1 MNPHILS
8 VSFHKKTIRDI
19 DVQSKRILLRCDFNV
34 PLQNGQ
40 ITDNRRIRESLPT
53 IQYLLERQ
61 AKVILTSHLGRP
73 KGASPELSLLPV
85 AHALSE
91 MLGIP
96 VPLLKDCVG
105 KEVENF
111 AASMEPGSCILLENV
126 RFHPEE
132 EANDPAFAK
141 ALSNPAELFVND
153 AFGTMHRAHA
163 STAGVAEYLPAVAG
177 FLVEKELLAFQKVL
191 ASPKRPIVLILG
203 GAKVHDKVGVI
214 ENLLPKVDKLLIG
227 GGCAFTFLKAKGY
240 EIGKSLVDERQVDF
254 AARILKD
261 FDYKIVIPSD
271 IIVALAPETDAM
283 TTVVN
288 ADRIPEDMMGLDI
301 GPKTQE
307 IFSAYIKNASTIV
320 WNGPMGYFEIPA
332 FAEGT
337 YAIGMALQTT
347 QGLSIVGGGDSAAA
361 MGQLGM
367 TSYVSH
373 ISTGGGA
380 TLELLEGRK
389 LPGLECLL
397 DRDDLPS
404 ETTLN
409 PAFKG

>member
-1 MNPHILS
+1 LKSLIFPT
-8 VSFHKKTIRDI
+8 SFHKKTIRDV
-19 DVQSKRILLRCDFNV
+19 DVQSKRIFLRCDFNV
-34 PLQNGQ
+34 PLQKGQ
-40 ITDNRRIRESLPT
+40 ITDDRRIRESLPT
-53 IQYLLERQ
+53 IQHLLTQ
-61 AKVILTSHLGRP
+61 NAKVILASHLGRP
-73 KGASPELSLLPV
+73 KEVSAEFSLLPV
-85 AHALSE
+85 SKALSE

-96 VPLLKDCVG
+96 IPLLKNCVG
-105 KEVENF
+105 KEVEDV
-111 AASMEPGSCILLENV
+111 AAAMEPGSCVLPENV

-132 EANDPAFAK
+132 EANDPEFAK
-141 ALSNPAELFVND
+141 ALSGLAELFVND

-163 STAGVAEYLPAVAG
+163 STAGIAQYLPAVAG
-177 FLVEKELLAFQKVL
+177 FLVEKELNAFQKVL
-191 ASPKRPIVLILG
+191 GNPKRPIVLILG

-240 EIGKSLVDERQVDF
+240 EIGKSLVDKSQIDF
-254 AARILKD
+254 VSRILKD

-271 IIVALAPETDAM
+271 IIIAQAPEIDAM
-283 TTVVN
+283 TTVVD
-288 ADRIPEDMMGLDI
+288 ADHIPANMMGLDI

-307 IFSAYIKNASTIV
+307 IYSAYIKNAATII

-347 QGLSIVGGGDSAAA
+347 KALSIVGGGDSAAA
-361 MGQLGM
+361 MEQLGM

-380 TLELLEGRK
+380 TLEFLEGHK
-389 LPGLECLL
+389 LPGLECLM

-404 ETTLN
+404 EPTSTS
-409 PAFKG
+409 AF